1 MFLAEIIPEMPGDI
15 PAVNAGWQW
24 FFTLAQVPPLCLMI
38 VLAARWSRQMRTVIP
53 LLFLVGGL
61 LAMFNEP
68 IVDHN
73 GLVWFPTEGQWTLYE
88 TFGIP
93 QPIWLAMAYV
103 WFFGGQPLV
112 VWRML
117 ERGVAPRTLW
127 KVFAAII
134 VVDIILEHPGLY
146 ADLFLYYGD
155 QPFKFTRF
163 PLWWGVVNSTTPI
176 VAATLVHLLRPY
188 FAGRRVFAVALLF
201 PVVQA
206 ATNAGTAWPVWSLL
220 NTNQPRAVV
229 WGAGVVTIGLCLF
242 VVSLCI
248 HALER
253 YRAASAVVLPG
264 AAEAGVVPGAGAL
277 DLDEHGDAPGRDP
290 LQLAG
295 EERR

>member
-1 MFLAEIIPEMPGDI
+1 MLVDNLGGSSMFLAEIIPQLPQKI
-15 PAVNAGWQW
+15 PDVNEGWQW

-38 VLAARWSRQMRTVIP
+38 LLALRWGREMRTVIP
-53 LLFLVGGL
+53 LLFLLGGL

-93 QPIWLAMAYV
+93 QPIWLALAYV

-112 VWRML
+112 VWRFL
-117 ERGVAPRTLW
+117 EKGAAPRTLW
-127 KVFAAII
+127 KMFATIV

-146 ADLFLYYGD
+146 ANLFLYYGD
-155 QPFKFTRF
+155 QPFTFTRF

-188 FAGRRVFAVALLF
+188 FSGKKVIGVALLF

-206 ATNAGTAWPVWSLL
+206 ATNAGTAWPVWNML
-220 NTNQPRAVV
+220 NTEQPRAVV
-229 WGAGVVTIGLCLF
+229 WGAGVVSCGLCVF
-242 VVSLCI
+242 VVSLCV

-253 YRAASAVVLPG
+253 HRGTAVVPETQRPPVEEKQ
-264 AAEAGVVPGAGAL
+264 A
-277 DLDEHGDAPGRDP
+277 
-290 LQLAG
+290 QLA
-295 EERR
+295 R